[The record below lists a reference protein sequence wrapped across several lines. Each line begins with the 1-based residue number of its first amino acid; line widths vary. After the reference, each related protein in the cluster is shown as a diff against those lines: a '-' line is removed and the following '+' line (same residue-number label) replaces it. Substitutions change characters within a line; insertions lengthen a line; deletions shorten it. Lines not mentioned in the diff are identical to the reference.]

1 MLLLSIMFIV
11 SYFQNRQGLFVNYS
25 SGAKYT
31 LPSNSRIFFKRK
43 VVGWFPI
50 QFLTSQGLTYVAV
63 FSRDSQ
69 GFPVRH
75 VFLVVGL
82 YSKTVFIWSF
92 KTMTLNRLAKSQLIQ
107 SYNKFPIISK
117 LNICG
122 TQPTLIMNSIFRF
135 VSAVNRFQTRESVS
149 DLVKFCLFPS
159 YYNIYH
165 FTITSH
171 SFRFVLTGYKRTLS
185 DADLWDLGD
194 SFQASNVVTRAK
206 GSWKQEQTKCFKYES
221 HFFGMLSKQFK

>member
-1 MLLLSIMFIV
+1 MVKYFILTRFHVQRKKPIFFLSLPFGGLRGMPLLSIMFMV

-69 GFPVRH
+69 GFLVRH

-92 KTMTLNRLAKSQLIQ
+92 KTMTLKQTGKIPTN
-107 SYNKFPIISK
+107 SK
-117 LNICG
+117 L
-122 TQPTLIMNSIFRF
+122 Q
-135 VSAVNRFQTRESVS
+135 
-149 DLVKFCLFPS
+149 
-159 YYNIYH
+159 
-165 FTITSH
+165 
-171 SFRFVLTGYKRTLS
+171 
-185 DADLWDLGD
+185 
-194 SFQASNVVTRAK
+194 
-206 GSWKQEQTKCFKYES
+206 
-221 HFFGMLSKQFK
+221 